1 MFWEGSPVSLFLRHL
16 SMEQMLKMEQMIKI
30 GQIHELIRE
39 MLTGRVEYE
48 EMETGRED
56 IQGEKDMEPIQPT

>member
-1 MFWEGSPVSLFLRHL
+1 
-16 SMEQMLKMEQMIKI
+16 
-30 GQIHELIRE
+30 